1 MIGVIA
7 DVMAIIIGGT
17 LGFLAKK
24 LIPDSWNDIIMKGL
38 GLANIYV
45 GIMGFID
52 GGNALILIIAIVFG
66 AMIGEGLKIEQRFDR
81 LAEKAEKRF
90 GGNGETGSF
99 AQGFITASLAMCVGA
114 MVVVGALNAGL
125 EGDIDLLLTKTA
137 IDGFGA
143 LMFAA
148 SMGIGVVFAAVPVLI
163 IEGGI
168 VLLAGVL
175 APFLT
180 TEVIGE
186 MSCVG
191 SLLIVGLGMNL
202 ILDNCRLK
210 LMNYMPAMFLPILI
224 CPLYNWVTG
233 LF

>member
-90 GGNGETGSF
+90 AGNGETGSF

-186 MSCVG
+186 MCCVG